1 MVAHVRALKPQHRRK
16 ALTWALMVGPSL
28 LFGACTSN
36 AQTANPSPRLQI
48 EGQGS
53 FPSRSI
59 RIIVPFPPGASTDA
73 IARIIAEPVSDLF
86 GQAVFIDNRSGAGG
100 NVGAEAALRAPA
112 DGHTWLLS
120 TAGILTIN
128 ALIYPAM
135 SFDPATAFAPITMV
149 ARVPYVL
156 VVHPSIPVRSVESLI
171 DFARRRPGLLNY
183 GSAGNGSTV
192 HLGLEMFKS
201 MSGTKIVHVPYRGG
215 APAMNDLIGG
225 HIHMMFN
232 SVPLALPYVSSGRIR
247 PLAVSSRQRTEA
259 LPELPTMHEA
269 GVRDFEF
276 TGWFA
281 LMASMR
287 TTQRIVYWLNSE
299 LAAMLNM
306 PEVRG
311 RLAAI
316 GTQPVTSTPG
326 QVYEQITRDNAR
338 WRDVVRIAKVKPD
351 WQEVIP

>member
-1 MVAHVRALKPQHRRK
+1 MRVLRPLPGRK
-16 ALTWALMVGPSL
+16 ALTLSCALCCWL
-28 LFGACTSN
+28 LFTPWSADAQPSN
-36 AQTANPSPRLQI
+36 PVHRLHA
-48 EGQGS
+48 EGQTP

-59 RIIVPFPPGASTDA
+59 RMIVPFPPGASTDA
-73 IARIIAEPVSDLF
+73 IARILAEPVSELF
-86 GQAVFIDNRSGAGG
+86 GQPVFVDNRSGAGG

-135 SFDPATAFAPITMV
+135 SFDPATAFAPLTMV

-156 VVHPSIPVRSVESLI
+156 VVHPSIPVRSVGALI
-171 DFARRRPGLLNY
+171 EFARRRPGVLNY

-192 HLGLEMFKS
+192 HLGVEMFKAFT
-201 MSGTKIVHVPYRGG
+201 GTKIVHIPYRGG

-232 SVPLALPYVSSGRIR
+232 SVPLALPYISAGRVR

-259 LPELPTMHEA
+259 LPDLPTMHEA

-281 LMASMR
+281 LMVPVR
-287 TTQRIVYWLNSE
+287 TSQRIVYWLNAE
-299 LAAMLNM
+299 LASMLSL
-306 PEVRG
+306 PELRS
-311 RLAAI
+311 RLTAI

-338 WRDVVRIAKVKPD
+338 WREVVRIAKVKPD

>member
-1 MVAHVRALKPQHRRK
+1 MARVRPLKSRQHRQ
-16 ALTWALMVGPSL
+16 ALTWSCAVGPCL
-28 LFGACTSN
+28 LFGACASD
-36 AQTANPSPRLQI
+36 AQSGSSARRLQS
-48 EGQGS
+48 EGQGP
-53 FPSRSI
+53 FPARSI

-73 IARIIAEPVSDLF
+73 IARILADPVSDLF

-135 SFDPATAFAPITMV
+135 SFEPATAFAPITMV

-156 VVHPSIPVRSVESLI
+156 VVHPSIPVRSVEALI
-171 DFARRRPGLLNY
+171 EFARRRPGVLNY

-192 HLGLEMFKS
+192 HLGLEMFKAL
-201 MSGTKIVHVPYRGG
+201 SGTKIVHIPYRGG
-215 APAMNDLIGG
+215 APAMNDLLGG

-232 SVPLALPYVSSGRIR
+232 SVPLALPYLSSGRIR
-247 PLAVSSRQRTEA
+247 PLAVSSRERARA
-259 LPELPTMHEA
+259 LPDVPTMHEA
-269 GVRDFEF
+269 GVSDFEF

-281 LMASMR
+281 LMVSAR
-287 TTQRIVYWLNSE
+287 TAQRTVYWLNSE
-299 LAAMLNM
+299 LTTLLNV
-306 PEVRG
+306 PELRG

-338 WRDVVRIAKVKPD
+338 WRHVIRVANIKPD
-351 WQEVIP
+351 WEDFPQ